1 MSNVA
6 INRETG
12 EILVVGPDGQW
23 SPAQRAVNPQT
34 GEQIYN
40 DGTRWVPVPVA
51 PPPQRTEGE
60 SLARGTGLAARALGP
75 IIAGGAAG
83 AAMGAPIAGVGAIP
97 GAIAG
102 ATAAAFA
109 EPLSNAAVSAY
120 NYFAGKNQPT
130 PSQAM
135 ERGMTQMGLPEPQT
149 AGERLASTAL
159 RAGVDAM
166 TGARTARMV
175 ADALPMTS
183 QVARPVMDT
192 LAQNP
197 IVASPR
203 IPFTKKGMDIGAQET
218 AAVLGGLASQGVI
231 EAGGGPLSAL
241 AIGGAAGSLPFLA
254 RPQNILPNMS
264 NDVRR
269 GNVQTL
275 QEAGIPIT
283 PAQELYNPFASTM
296 ESVMRYLPTSAA
308 KVAGVEDKQMRA
320 WTKGVNKQFGL
331 DSEIATPEVL
341 DAYQKAWGQRADTLE
356 RATAFRPDDKF
367 VQDLGGMR
375 DKFIRGLDDTNFR
388 LFENQLNKVAEFVA
402 ARSQGAEIPGKN
414 FRVIDS
420 ELRAEINA
428 SKNSVNAADREYAR
442 ALERLQESFYGLLER
457 SGKSTKLLPNGKPVD
472 FDLAEAWKNLN
483 RDYARFARVREAMG
497 SASGP
502 DKLNTGFIPPKALA
516 QAERSSIGPEAYATS
531 SDPFTQFI
539 RAGEAVIP
547 NPTPNSGTAQRSFVQ
562 DLVTGGKRGFPVAA
576 AAGATETAGRL
587 AGYSLIDPALSLSI
601 PYAVSRGWYAP
612 RLPGDV
618 QGLLAARS
626 IEASDKANRKKRD

>member
-12 EILVVGPDGQW
+12 EILIVDPEGKWV
-23 SPAQRAVNPQT
+23 PAPRAVNPQT
-34 GEQIYN
+34 GEQLYN
-40 DGTRWVPVPVA
+40 DGSRWLAVPAA
-51 PPPQRTEGE
+51 PQPERTAGE
-60 SLARGTGLAARALGP
+60 SLARGTGLATRSLGS
-75 IIAGGAAG
+75 ILAGAGAGAAGGALIG
-83 AAMGAPIAGVGAIP
+83 GVGAVP

-102 ATAAAFA
+102 AASAALAQ
-109 EPLSNAAVSAY
+109 PLSDLAVSAY
-120 NYFAGKNQPT
+120 NYFANKEQPT

-159 RAGVDAM
+159 RATADTM

-183 QVARPVMDT
+183 QVAKPVMNT
-192 LAQNP
+192 LAAAPNQQ
-197 IVASPR
+197 IVSSALGS
-203 IPFTKKGMDIGAQET
+203 T
-218 AAVLGGLASQGVI
+218 AAQGAI
-231 EAGGGPLSAL
+231 EAGANPLAAL
-241 AIGGAAGSLPFLA
+241 ALGGAAGSLPFLA
-254 RPQNILPNMS
+254 RPGNLLPNMS
-264 NDVRR
+264 SDIRR
-269 GNVQTL
+269 GNVQLL

-296 ESVMRYLPTSAA
+296 ETIMRYLPTSAA
-308 KVAGVEDKQMRA
+308 RVAGVEDKQMRA
-320 WTKGVNKQFGL
+320 WTKAVNKQFGL
-331 DSEIATPEVL
+331 DSDIATPEVL

-356 RATAFRPDDKF
+356 RATALRPDDKF
-367 VQDLGGMR
+367 AQELGGMR
-375 DKFIRGLDDTNFR
+375 QQYTRGLDETNFN
-388 LFENQLNKVAEFVA
+388 LFDRQLNRIAEFVN
-402 ARSQGAEIPGKN
+402 ARSQGAELPGTN

-428 SKNSVNAADREYAR
+428 SKNSANAADREYAR
-442 ALERLQESFYGLLER
+442 ALERLQSSFYGLMER
-457 SGKSTKLLPNGKPVD
+457 SAKSTKLLPNGQPID
-472 FDLAEAWKNLN
+472 FNLADAWKNLN

-497 SASGP
+497 SASGT

-547 NPTPNSGTAQRSFVQ
+547 NPTPNSGTAQRSFAQ
-562 DLVTGGKRGFPVAA
+562 DLITGGKRGAPAVAA
-576 AAGATETAGRL
+576 GGAAQAAGI
-587 AGYSLIDPALSLSI
+587 SLLDPTLSLAL
-601 PYAVSRGWYAP
+601 PYGVSRAWYAQ
-612 RLPGDV
+612 RLPNDV

-626 IEASDKANRKKRD
+626 IEATDKARKKEKD

>member
-12 EILVVGPDGQW
+12 EILIVDPEGKWV
-23 SPAQRAVNPQT
+23 PAPRAVNPQT
-34 GEQIYN
+34 GEQLYN
-40 DGTRWVPVPVA
+40 DGSRWLAVPAA
-51 PPPQRTEGE
+51 PQPERTAGE
-60 SLARGTGLAARALGP
+60 SLARGTGLATRSLGP
-75 IIAGGAAG
+75 ILAGAGAGAAGGALIG
-83 AAMGAPIAGVGAIP
+83 GVGAVP

-102 ATAAAFA
+102 ATSAALAQ
-109 EPLSNAAVSAY
+109 PLSDLAVSAY
-120 NYFAGKNQPT
+120 NYFANKQQPT

-183 QVARPVMDT
+183 QVAKPVMET

-197 IVASPR
+197 VVASPR
-203 IPFTKKGMDIGAQET
+203 IPFTNKSMQLGAQET
-218 AAVLGGLASQGVI
+218 SAILGGLSAQGAI
-231 EAGGGPLSAL
+231 EAGANPLAAMVL
-241 AIGGAAGSLPFLA
+241 GGAAGSLPFLA
-254 RPQNILPNMS
+254 RPGNLLPNMS
-264 NDVRR
+264 SDIRR
-269 GNVQTL
+269 GNVQLL

-296 ESVMRYLPTSAA
+296 ETVMRYLPTSAA

-320 WTKGVNKQFGL
+320 WTKAVNKQFGL
-331 DSEIATPEVL
+331 DSDIATPEVL

-356 RATAFRPDDKF
+356 RATALRPDDKF
-367 VQDLGGMR
+367 AQEIGGMR
-375 DKFIRGLDDTNFR
+375 QQYTRGLDETNFN
-388 LFENQLNKVAEFVA
+388 LFDRQLNRIAEFVN
-402 ARSQGAEIPGKN
+402 ARSQGAELPGTN

-428 SKNSVNAADREYAR
+428 SKNSANAADREYAR
-442 ALERLQESFYGLLER
+442 ALERLQSSFYGLMER
-457 SGKSTKLLPNGKPVD
+457 SAKSTKLLPNGQPID
-472 FDLAEAWKNLN
+472 FNLADAWKNLN

-497 SASGP
+497 SASGT

-516 QAERSSIGPEAYATS
+516 QAERSSIGPETYATS

-547 NPTPNSGTAQRSFVQ
+547 NPTPNSGTAQRSFAQ
-562 DLVTGGKRGFPVAA
+562 DLITGGKRGAPAVAA
-576 AAGATETAGRL
+576 GGAAQAAGI
-587 AGYSLIDPALSLSI
+587 SLLDPTLSLAL
-601 PYAVSRGWYAP
+601 PYGVSRAWYAQ
-612 RLPGDV
+612 RLPNDV

-626 IEASDKANRKKRD
+626 IEATDKARKKEKD

>member
-40 DGTRWVPVPVA
+40 DGTRWVPVPAA
-51 PPPQRTEGE
+51 PQPERSAGE
-60 SLARGTGLAARALGP
+60 SFGRGAGLATRALGP
-75 IIAGGAAG
+75 IMAGAGAGAAGGALIG
-83 AAMGAPIAGVGAIP
+83 GVGAIP

-102 ATAAAFA
+102 ATAAALA

-159 RAGVDAM
+159 RATADTM

-183 QVARPVMDT
+183 EVARPVMQT
-192 LAQNP
+192 LAAAPNQQ
-197 IVASPR
+197 IVSSALGS
-203 IPFTKKGMDIGAQET
+203 T
-218 AAVLGGLASQGVI
+218 AAQGAI
-231 EAGGGPLSAL
+231 EAGANPLAAL
-241 AIGGAAGSLPFLA
+241 ALGGAAGSLPFLV
-254 RPQNILPNMS
+254 RPGNLLPNMS
-264 NDVRR
+264 SDVRR

-320 WTKGVNKQFGL
+320 WTKAVNKQFGL

-356 RATAFRPDDKF
+356 RATALRPDDKF
-367 VQDLGGMR
+367 VQELGGMR
-375 DKFIRGLDDTNFR
+375 DQFTRGLDEAGFR
-388 LFENQLNKVAEFVA
+388 LFEGKLNKVAEFVA
-402 ARSQGAEIPGKN
+402 ARSQGAEIPGQN

-428 SKNSVNAADREYAR
+428 SKNSANAADREYAR
-442 ALERLQESFYGLLER
+442 ALERLQASFYGLMER

-497 SASGP
+497 SASGT
-502 DKLNTGFIPPKALA
+502 DKLNTGFIPPKALS

-531 SDPFTQFI
+531 SDPFTQLI
-539 RAGEAVIP
+539 RSGEAVIP
-547 NPTPNSGTAQRSFVQ
+547 NPTPNSGTAQRSFIQ
-562 DLVTGGKRGFPVAA
+562 DLITGGKRGAPAA
-576 AAGATETAGRL
+576 AAGGAAQAAGI
-587 AGYSLIDPALSLSI
+587 SLIDPALSLSL
-601 PYAVSRGWYAP
+601 PYLVSKAWYAP

>member
-1 MSNVA
+1 MANVA

-34 GEQIYN
+34 GEQLYN
-40 DGTRWVPVPVA
+40 DGSRWLAVPAA
-51 PPPQRTEGE
+51 PQPERTAGE
-60 SLARGTGLAARALGP
+60 SLARGTGLAARSLGP
-75 IIAGGAAG
+75 IIAGAGAGAAG
-83 AAMGAPIAGVGAIP
+83 GALIGGVGAVP

-102 ATAAAFA
+102 ATSAALAQ
-109 EPLSNAAVSAY
+109 PLSDLAVSAY
-120 NYFAGKNQPT
+120 NYFAGKQQPT

-135 ERGMTQMGLPEPQT
+135 ESGMTQMGLPQPES

-166 TGARTARMV
+166 TGVRTARMV

-183 QVARPVMDT
+183 QVARPVMET

-197 IVASPR
+197 VVANPR
-203 IPFTKKGMDIGAQET
+203 IPFTNKSMQLGAQET
-218 AAVLGGLASQGVI
+218 SAVLGGLSAQGAI
-231 EAGGGPLSAL
+231 EAGANPLAAL
-241 AIGGAAGSLPFLA
+241 ALGGAAGSLPFLA
-254 RPQNILPNMS
+254 RPQNLLPNMS

-283 PAQELYNPFASTM
+283 PAQELYNPFANVM

-320 WTKGVNKQFGL
+320 WTKAVNKQFGL
-331 DSEIATPEVL
+331 DSDIATPEVL
-341 DAYQKAWGQRADTLE
+341 DAYQRAWGQRADTLE
-356 RATAFRPDDKF
+356 RATALRPDDTF
-367 VQDLGGMR
+367 VQELGGMR
-375 DKFIRGLDDTNFR
+375 QQFTRGLDDANFR
-388 LFENQLNKVAEFVA
+388 LFEDKLNRVAEFVA
-402 ARSQGAEIPGKN
+402 ARSQGAEIPGQN

-428 SKNSVNAADREYAR
+428 SKNSANAADREYAR
-442 ALERLQESFYGLLER
+442 ALERLQTSFYGLMER
-457 SGKSTKLLPNGKPVD
+457 SAKSTKLLPNGQPVD
-472 FDLAEAWKNLN
+472 FNLAEAWKNLN

-497 SASGP
+497 GAAGGS
-502 DKLNTGFIPPKALA
+502 DKLNTGFIPAKALA
-516 QAERSSIGPEAYATS
+516 QAERASIGPEAYATS
-531 SDPFTQFI
+531 SDPFTQLI
-539 RAGEAVIP
+539 RSGEAVIP
-547 NPTPNSGTAQRSFVQ
+547 NPTPNSGTAQRSFAQ
-562 DLVTGGKRGFPVAA
+562 DLITGGKRGAPAVG
-576 AAGATETAGRL
+576 AAGAAEAAGISLLDPTL
-587 AGYSLIDPALSLSI
+587 ALTI
-601 PYAVSRGWYAP
+601 PYAVSRAWYAP

-626 IEASDKANRKKRD
+626 IEATNKARKKD

>member
-40 DGTRWVPVPVA
+40 DGTRWVPVPAA
-51 PPPQRTEGE
+51 PQPERSAGE
-60 SLARGTGLAARALGP
+60 SFGRGAGLATRALGP
-75 IIAGGAAG
+75 IMAGAGAGAAGGALIG
-83 AAMGAPIAGVGAIP
+83 GVGAIP

-102 ATAAAFA
+102 ATAAALA

-159 RAGVDAM
+159 RATADTM
-166 TGARTARMV
+166 TGARTARMI

-183 QVARPVMDT
+183 QVARPVMQT
-192 LAQNP
+192 LAAAPNQQ
-197 IVASPR
+197 IVSSALGS
-203 IPFTKKGMDIGAQET
+203 T
-218 AAVLGGLASQGVI
+218 AAQGAI
-231 EAGGGPLSAL
+231 EAGANPLAAL
-241 AIGGAAGSLPFLA
+241 ALGGAAGSLPFLA
-254 RPQNILPNMS
+254 RPQNLLPNMS
-264 NDVRR
+264 SDVRR

-283 PAQELYNPFASTM
+283 PAQELYNPFASIM
-296 ESVMRYLPTSAA
+296 ESVMRYLPTSAP
-308 KVAGVEDKQMRA
+308 KVAAVEDKQMRA

-367 VQDLGGMR
+367 VQELGGMR
-375 DKFIRGLDDTNFR
+375 DQFTRGLDDTNFR

-497 SASGP
+497 SASGT

-531 SDPFTQFI
+531 SDPFTQFV

-547 NPTPNSGTAQRSFVQ
+547 NPTPNSGTAQRSFAQ
-562 DLVTGGKRGFPVAA
+562 DLLTGGKRGAPVVAA
-576 AAGATETAGRL
+576 GGAAEAAGISLLDPTL
-587 AGYSLIDPALSLSI
+587 ALTI

>member
-23 SPAQRAVNPQT
+23 SPAPRAVNPQT
-34 GEQIYN
+34 GEQLYN
-40 DGTRWVPVPVA
+40 DGSRWVAVPVPAAAA
-51 PPPQRTEGE
+51 PERSAGE
-60 SLARGTGLAARALGP
+60 SLARGTGLAARSLGP
-75 IIAGGAAG
+75 IIAGAGAGAAG
-83 AAMGAPIAGVGAIP
+83 GALIGGVGAIP

-102 ATAAAFA
+102 ATAAAIA

-135 ERGMTQMGLPEPQT
+135 DRAMTQIGLPEPQT
-149 AGERLASTAL
+149 SGERLASTAL
-159 RAGVDAM
+159 RATADTM

-175 ADALPMTS
+175 ADALPITS

-192 LAQNP
+192 LAAAPNQQ
-197 IVASPR
+197 IVSSALGSSAAQ
-203 IPFTKKGMDIGAQET
+203 GA
-218 AAVLGGLASQGVI
+218 I
-231 EAGGGPLSAL
+231 EAGAHPLAAL
-241 AIGGAAGSLPFLA
+241 ALGGTAGSLPFLA
-254 RPQNILPNMS
+254 RPQNFLPNMS
-264 NDVRR
+264 SEVRQ
-269 GNVQTL
+269 GNVKTL
-275 QEAGIPIT
+275 QDAGIPIT
-283 PAQELYNPFASTM
+283 PAQELYNPFASIM
-296 ESVMRYLPTSAA
+296 ESVMRYLPTSAP
-308 KVAGVEDKQMRA
+308 KVAAVEDKQMRA
-320 WTKGVNKQFGL
+320 WTKTVNKQFGL

-356 RATAFRPDDKF
+356 KATALRPDDKF
-367 VQDLGGMR
+367 AQELGNMR
-375 DKFIRGLDDTNFR
+375 QQYTRGLDDTNFR
-388 LFENQLNKVAEFVA
+388 LFEDKLNKVAEFVN
-402 ARSQGAEIPGKN
+402 ARSQGAELPGQN

-428 SKNSVNAADREYAR
+428 SKNSANAAEREYAR
-442 ALERLQESFYGLLER
+442 ALERLQASFYGLMER

-472 FDLAEAWKNLN
+472 FDIGEAWKNLN

-497 SASGP
+497 SASGT

-516 QAERSSIGPEAYATS
+516 QAERTSIGPETYATS
-531 SDPFTQFI
+531 SDPFTQLV
-539 RAGEAVIP
+539 RSGEAVIP
-547 NPTPNSGTAQRSFVQ
+547 NPTPNSGTAQRSFAQ
-562 DLVTGGKRGFPVAA
+562 DLLTGGKRGAPAVAA
-576 AAGATETAGRL
+576 GGAAQAAGI
-587 AGYSLIDPALSLSI
+587 SLVDPTLSLGV
-601 PYAVSRGWYAP
+601 PWLVSKGWYAP